1 MHHRTDLAAG
11 QVTNHDRVLI
21 ELVERPDSPAFIAI
35 NWPLKASVSTVE
47 AFPTTAA
54 KAAAFFAQAS
64 TKLQGSAETAD
75 CDWPAPSD

>member
-64 TKLQGSAETAD
+64 TKLSRLRRD
-75 CDWPAPSD
+75 RRL